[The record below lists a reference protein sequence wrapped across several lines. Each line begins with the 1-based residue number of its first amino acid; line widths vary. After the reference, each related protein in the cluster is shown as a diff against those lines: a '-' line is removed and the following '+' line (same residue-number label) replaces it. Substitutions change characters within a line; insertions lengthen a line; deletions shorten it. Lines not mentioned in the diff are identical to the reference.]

1 MVYGLLI
8 VPTTGSHIR
17 EVDRDRFGGRGGLK
31 VSKKYRRTFWR
42 KGGVPLIIIGLD
54 SAKVRIIIKQSSRR
68 SYEEKNNW

>member
-8 VPTTGSHIR
+8 VPTTGRRVR
-17 EVDRDRFGGRGGLK
+17 EVDEDRGWLGGLK